1 MVHKK
6 GVSQIMT
13 DRLDITKQGALLTF
27 YIKEKGFTRIE
38 LQRAIGLKS
47 STTMTYK
54 VNDPGKFTVSEMQR
68 VVKTLQ
74 LTQKQAIEVFFDDSF
89 KKGRR

>member
-1 MVHKK
+1 
-6 GVSQIMT
+6 MT
-13 DRLDITKQGALLTF
+13 DRLDITKQGALLMF

-38 LQRAIGLKS
+38 LQRKIGLKS

>member
-1 MVHKK
+1 MIHKK

-54 VNDPGKFTVSEMQR
+54 VNDPCKFTVSEMQR

>member
-1 MVHKK
+1 
-6 GVSQIMT
+6 MT
-13 DRLDITKQGALLTF
+13 DRLDITKQGALLMF

-54 VNDPGKFTVSEMQR
+54 VNNPSKFTVSEMQR

>member
-1 MVHKK
+1 
-6 GVSQIMT
+6 MT
-13 DRLDITKQGALLTF
+13 DRLDITKQGALLMF

-38 LQRAIGLKS
+38 LQREIGLKS

-74 LTQKQAIEVFFDDSF
+74 LTQKQAVEVFFDDSF
-89 KKGRR
+89 EKGRR

>member
-1 MVHKK
+1 
-6 GVSQIMT
+6 MT
-13 DRLDITKQGALLTF
+13 DRLDITKQGALLKF

-54 VNDPGKFTVSEMQR
+54 VNDPGKFTVSEMQQ

-74 LTQKQAIEVFFDDSF
+74 LTQKQAIEVFFDDNF